1 MVTLEISKLRAEFMV
16 NVIVLFCSNHAA
28 VSVDGSWEVVKLQ
41 FFFLRTLLG
50 RLHSTACEILHQV
63 VRALDGNS
71 RFDLEVLDCVPGMG
85 LCFGPRER
93 RLLLDV
99 GPDP

>member
-1 MVTLEISKLRAEFMV
+1 MVTLEISKQRTEFMV
-16 NVIVLFCSNHAA
+16 NAIVLFCSSQAT
-28 VSVDGSWEVVKLQ
+28 VSVDGSWEVGKIQ

-50 RLHSTACEILHQV
+50 RLHSTAWEILDQV
-63 VRALDGNS
+63 VRTLDGNS
-71 RFDLEVLDCVPGMG
+71 RFDLEALDCVPGMG

-93 RLLLDV
+93 RLLLDA